1 MATLGN
7 FFSEDDKKKFAEANI
22 TPGTVLKCF
31 VRNTNPP
38 KEKRFVVLGTD
49 SEGNLVGVVFINT
62 NINWKV
68 IRTFELQKLQYYI
81 EAEKNDFIDRNCYI
95 DCSEIIELPKE
106 DVVTGIIN
114 SPGNVLGK
122 VSDEQFKLIIDFI
135 KQSPKITPK
144 HRKKYGIG

>member
-7 FFSEDDKKKFAEANI
+7 FFSEEDRKKFAEANI

-31 VRNTNPP
+31 VKNTNPP

-49 SEGNLVGVVFINT
+49 REGNLIGVVFLNT

-68 IRTFELQKLQYYI
+68 IRTFDLQKLQYYI
-81 EAEKNDFIDRNCYI
+81 EADQNDFIDRDCYI
-95 DCSEIIELPKE
+95 DCSEIIELSKE
-106 DVVTGIIN
+106 DVLAGITK

-122 VSDEQFKLIIDFI
+122 VSDEQLNTIIGFI
-135 KQSPKITPK
+135 RQSPKITPK
-144 HRKKYGIG
+144 VRKKYGIN